1 MCDLISMNSWL
12 FLWFLHVFMKLQKAT
27 IILAMS
33 VHMKQLTPTGCIFM
47 KFDI

>member
-1 MCDLISMNSWL
+1 MNSWH
-12 FLWFLHVFMKLQKAT
+12 FLWFLHVFAKLQKVA

-33 VHMKQLTPTGCIFM
+33 APMEQLDPTGWIFM